1 MSTPQVFSIQDAMSS
16 TGVIDW
22 AIEGVLPTGS
32 IALMYGA
39 PGSKKTYAA
48 LDLAL
53 CSALGKTWLGFPVK
67 QGAVLIV
74 DEESGKKRL
83 FRRLQEAVRGHLAE
97 NANPPIFATSLHGFN
112 FWAPSSGTAASDLQ
126 AVITSH
132 GVKLVIIDALADV
145 MLGGDENTVRDT
157 QKVFA
162 ALRRIAE
169 ATGASIIVIHHSL
182 KNGNGYRGSSAIAG
196 ALDLALEVESKPKED
211 LVQFRVTKARDSEPT
226 DFTGECH
233 WEGGQF
239 WMTEATGPAQNAG
252 HAYSTGERKV
262 LNAIVACA
270 GTATTAQIETATRY
284 AAGTVRNIVSQLVRL
299 GVLVRTDG
307 GAAGAPGTY
316 ELDSLGLL
324 DNPL

>member
-1 MSTPQVFSIQDAMSS
+1 MSAPQVFTIQDAMSS
-16 TGVIDW
+16 TGAIDW
-22 AIEGVLPTGS
+22 TIEGVLPTGS

-53 CSALGKTWLGFPVK
+53 CSALGKQWLGFDVA
-67 QGAVLIV
+67 QGNVLIV

-83 FRRLQEAVRGHLAE
+83 FRRLQEVVRGHLAE
-97 NANPPIFATSLHGFN
+97 NDNPPIFATSLHGFN

-126 AVITSH
+126 AVIASH
-132 GVKLVIIDALADV
+132 GIKLVIIDALADV

-169 ATGASIIVIHHSL
+169 ATGATIVVIHHSL

-196 ALDLALEVESKPKED
+196 ALDLALEVESKPKES

-233 WEGGQF
+233 WEPGQF
-239 WMTEATGPAQNAG
+239 WMTEATGPTQAARRI
-252 HAYSTGERKV
+252 YTKGERAILECIITNGNAATMQTLLQATA
-262 LNAIVACA
+262 LNEGTIRNRLTEFMRTGLVRN
-270 GTATTAQIETATRY
+270 TATSGQAAVYET
-284 AAGTVRNIVSQLVRL
+284 
-299 GVLVRTDG
+299 
-307 GAAGAPGTY
+307 
-316 ELDSLGLL
+316 
-324 DNPL
+324 NPLVLAENPL